1 MKSKTIS
8 ICAGVLLLFC
18 VQHSINAQNSAEY
31 PAGGNSVSHA
41 PAPALTT
48 IFVSDQARRI
58 EFAINQRLRTLA
70 NVVCHEQI
78 ARYAKRG
85 NTTSQMDTLDVN
97 VEVQEGVEKYSEIRR
112 REKVYSGMEKLPGT
126 WSVGEM
132 ATLLTA
138 TRDALAQGGVAVGQ
152 SEAPDLGHT
161 SVISFSY
168 PAESR
173 RWYLKAHSQVHWL
186 AFEGRVWA
194 SPETGEIR
202 RISWLANNLP
212 ADSGATQVLWTVD
225 FGPVDL
231 TTAVVTLPEK
241 ALFEITYRDG
251 RDRVDW
257 NVTRFSEYKQFGS
270 ESAIHFD
277 E

>member
-1 MKSKTIS
+1 MKSKITS
-8 ICAGVLLLFC
+8 ILAGALLLFGL
-18 VQHSINAQNSAEY
+18 QKGIEAQN
-31 PAGGNSVSHA
+31 

-48 IFVSDQARRI
+48 TFVSDEAHRI

-85 NTTSQMDTLDVN
+85 SKTNQMDTLDVN
-97 VEVQEGVEKYSEIRR
+97 VEVQQGIEKYSDIRL
-112 REKVYSGMEKLPGT
+112 REKEYSGMDKLPGT

-132 ATLLTA
+132 ATLLSA
-138 TRDALAQGGVAVGQ
+138 TRDAIELGGVQIGQ
-152 SEAPDLGHT
+152 GETPDLGRT
-161 SVISFSY
+161 SLMTFSY

-173 RWYLKAHSQVHWL
+173 RWYLKTHSRIHWL

-194 SPETGEIR
+194 SPDTGEIR
-202 RISWLANNLP
+202 RISWLASNLP
-212 ADSGATQVLWTVD
+212 TDSGATQMLWTVD

-231 TTAVVTLPEK
+231 SPTVLTLPEK
-241 ALFEITYRDG
+241 ALFQITYRDG
-251 RDRVDW
+251 GDRMDW
-257 NVTRFSEYKQFGS
+257 NVTRFSEYKRFGS
-270 ESAIHFD
+270 ETAIHFD

>member
-1 MKSKTIS
+1 MKSKVIS
-8 ICAGVLLLFC
+8 IVAGVLLLFC
-18 VQHSINAQNSAEY
+18 LQRGIEAQNPAERE
-31 PAGGNSVSHA
+31 ASGNPSTQA
-41 PAPALTT
+41 PAPSLTT
-48 IFVSDQARRI
+48 TFVSDQARRI

-85 NTTSQMDTLDVN
+85 STTNQMDTLDVN
-97 VEVQEGVEKYSEIRR
+97 VEVQGGIEKYSEIRR
-112 REKVYSGMEKLPGT
+112 REKLYSGMEKLPGT

-132 ATLLTA
+132 ATLLSA
-138 TRDALAQGGVAVGQ
+138 TRDAIESGGVQVGQ
-152 SEAPDLGHT
+152 SETPDLGQT
-161 SVISFSY
+161 SVMTFRY
-168 PAESR
+168 AAESR
-173 RWYLKAHSQVHWL
+173 RWYLRAHSEVHWL

-202 RISWLANNLP
+202 RISWLADNLP
-212 ADSGATQVLWTVD
+212 AGSGATQVLWTVD

-231 TTAVVTLPEK
+231 SPTVLTLPEK

-251 RDRVDW
+251 RDRMDW
-257 NVTRFSEYKQFGS
+257 NVTRFSEYKRFGS

>member
-1 MKSKTIS
+1 MKSKITS
-8 ICAGVLLLFC
+8 ILAGALLLSC
-18 VQHSINAQNSAEY
+18 LEHGIEAQNPPEY
-31 PAGGNSVSHA
+31 PAAANSFARSSA
-41 PAPALTT
+41 PSLTT
-48 IFVSDQARRI
+48 TFVSDQAHSI

-78 ARYAKRG
+78 ARFAKRG

-97 VEVQEGVEKYSEIRR
+97 VEVEEGVEKYSEIRR
-112 REKVYSGMEKLPGT
+112 RQKLYSGMEKVPGT

-132 ATLLTA
+132 ATLLSA
-138 TRDALAQGGVAVGQ
+138 TRDAIERGGVQVGQ
-152 SEAPDLGHT
+152 SDTPDLGRT
-161 SVISFSY
+161 SVMTFTY

-194 SPETGEIR
+194 SPDTGEIR
-202 RISWLANNLP
+202 RISWMANNLP
-212 ADSGATQVLWTVD
+212 PDSGAAQVLWTVD

-231 TTAVVTLPEK
+231 SPTVLTLPEK
-241 ALFEITYRDG
+241 ALFQITYRDG
-251 RDRVDW
+251 GDRIDW
-257 NVTRFSEYKQFGS
+257 NVTRFSEYKRFGS
-270 ESAIHFD
+270 ETAIHFD